1 MPKWFQATT
10 YRTDDFINFL
20 RAYFAVVPC
29 LLCSRVHRLYVHYY
43 VGRLIRDPATA
54 ENIEIVIAV
63 IICYVAKSEGKQ
75 YTKRMLPPFVT
86 PECNITLEH
95 TFRMVAAMPEGRHD
109 YRYAGTY
116 LGTFCKRTI
125 EHHYHMLVAYTEIA
139 VRLMAEYLAR
149 VAPFVEQPG
158 TPPYHRLFSLFVEL
172 WKAMN
177 EAQVRRSGHSG
188 TPPPELWYLH
198 PVYVHEKSRR
208 AARRPGKNLL
218 NLAVSI
224 HAYFDTS

>member
-20 RAYFAVVPC
+20 RAYYTIAPC

-43 VGRLIRDPATA
+43 VGRLIRDPGS
-54 ENIEIVIAV
+54 ERNVEIVIAV
-63 IICYVAKSEGKQ
+63 IICYIAKSEGKQ

-95 TFRMVAAMPEGRHD
+95 TLRMVTQMPEGAID
-109 YRYAGTY
+109 YECAGTF

-125 EHHYHMLVAYTEIA
+125 QHHYHMLVSYTEIA
-139 VRLMAEYLAR
+139 VRLLAEYLAR
-149 VAPFVEQPG
+149 VAPFIDQAG
-158 TPPYHRLFSLFVEL
+158 TPPYHRLFSLFLALTQTV
-172 WKAMN
+172 N
-177 EAQVRRSGHSG
+177 EAQVRRSGVIS
-188 TPPPELWYLH
+188 TPPPQLWYLH
-198 PVYVHEKSRR
+198 PVYVNEKSRSPR
-208 AARRPGKNLL
+208 KNLL
-218 NLAVSI
+218 NLASNI